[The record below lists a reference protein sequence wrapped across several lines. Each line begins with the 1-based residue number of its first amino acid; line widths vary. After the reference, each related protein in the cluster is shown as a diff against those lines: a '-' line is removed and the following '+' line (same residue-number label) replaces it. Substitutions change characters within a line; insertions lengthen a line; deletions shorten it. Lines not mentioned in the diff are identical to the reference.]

1 MIELDVT
8 YENGTKKKVILPP
21 PIKIGK
27 GEENDLVIKSWRVS
41 KHHATITRDDGFA
54 FISDN
59 YSLLG
64 VFLNGRKIQTQQ
76 KLKIGD
82 EIIIGPTKMK
92 VLQVPKK
99 EQISR
104 LETNP
109 KVEPISTA
117 REQVPNNILRIL
129 HGELIS
135 AMDLRKLKSTHGS
148 TNELRQRA
156 DEVLDQII
164 EEGTERF
171 SSFNKE
177 ELKKLVID
185 EAFGLG
191 PLEDLLKDEEVSEI
205 MVNSHKDIY
214 VERSGRLQRTDVSFS
229 GESAVLSVIDRIV
242 SPLGRRIDENS
253 PMVDARLK
261 DGSRVNAV
269 IPPIALKGASINI
282 RKFSKKILGVKALI
296 EKRTLTSEMASFL
309 NFSVLNKMNILIS
322 GGTGT
327 GKTTVLNIL
336 TAAIPHSE
344 RLITIEDAAELQLQ
358 HPHTVSLEARP
369 ANAEGQGQVTI
380 RDLLRNALR
389 MRPDRIVVG
398 ECRGAEAFDMLSAM
412 NTGHEGSL
420 STLHANSPREA
431 LNRLETMILMA
442 SMELPLAAIR
452 EHIASSVDF
461 IVQLTRLNDG
471 RRIVSSIV
479 EVGGVD
485 SGIIQLQE
493 LYTYKKATNTF
504 SYSGLMPS
512 SFEILRENG
521 QPIPQ
526 TMFI

>member
-8 YENGTKKKVILPP
+8 YENGTKKKVILPL

-27 GEENDLVIKSWRVS
+27 SEDNQLVIKSWRVS
-41 KHHATITRDDGFA
+41 KLHATITLDDGA
-54 FISDN
+54 TFINDN

-64 VFLNGRKIQTQQ
+64 VFVNGRKIQEQQ

-82 EIIIGPTKMK
+82 ELIIGPCKMK
-92 VLQVPKK
+92 VLQVPQKK
-99 EQISR
+99 ENNGNIATQNIDVLNEVR
-104 LETNP
+104 Q
-109 KVEPISTA
+109 KVPS
-117 REQVPNNILRIL
+117 NILRIL
-129 HGELIS
+129 HGELLS
-135 AMDLRKLKSTHGS
+135 AMDLRKLKSSHES
-148 TNELRQRA
+148 TTDLKARA
-156 DEVLDQII
+156 DSVLENIFETGD
-164 EEGTERF
+164 ERF
-171 SSFNKE
+171 SAYPKD
-177 ELKKLVID
+177 ELKKLVIN

-191 PLEDLLKDEEVSEI
+191 PLEELLEDENVSEI
-205 MVNSHKDIY
+205 MVNSYKDIY
-214 VERSGRLQRTDVSFS
+214 VEKSGKLQKTGVSFS

-296 EKRTLTSEMASFL
+296 EKGTMTSEMASFL
-309 NFSVLNKMNILIS
+309 NFAVLNKMNILIS

-336 TAAIPHSE
+336 TAAIPHTE

-358 HPHTVSLEARP
+358 HPHTVSLESRP
-369 ANAEGQGQVTI
+369 ANAEGQGLVTI

-398 ECRGAEAFDMLSAM
+398 ECRGAEAFEMLSAM

-442 SMELPLAAIR
+442 SMELPLSAIR
-452 EHIASSVDF
+452 EHIASSVNF

-471 RRIVSSIV
+471 RRIISSIV

-493 LYTYKKATNTF
+493 LYSYKKSSSTF
-504 SYSGLMPS
+504 IYSGLMPS
-512 SFEILRENG
+512 AFENLRENG